1 MKKRNIAATLLSGLV
16 PFLFLAGCGPVYKTE
31 YSYRPPQSPQG
42 QACIMQCDNMKRQ
55 CYIYEDFR
63 VRACEDE
70 NRIARLE
77 YERCLSMNYDRC
89 WDMSSFCSSAD
100 YRHCDEEYRLCY
112 QNCGGLITSR
122 EICVSGCEK

>member
-1 MKKRNIAATLLSGLV
+1 MKRRNVGVFFLGMWPL
-16 PFLFLAGCGPVYKTE
+16 LFLIGCGPVYKTE
-31 YSYRPPQSPQG
+31 YTYRPPQGPQ
-42 QACIMQCDNMKRQ
+42 ALNCIMQCDNIKRQ
-55 CYIYEDFR
+55 CYTNEDFS

-77 YERCLSMNYDRC
+77 YERCVSMKYDRC
-89 WDMSSFCSSAD
+89 WDRSYYCNSAD
-100 YRHCDEEYRLCY
+100 YLYCDEEYRICY

>member
-1 MKKRNIAATLLSGLV
+1 MKNRNIAGMLSGLAA
-16 PFLFLAGCGPVYKTE
+16 FLLLVGCGPVYKTE
-31 YSYRPPQSPQG
+31 YTYRPPQSPQG
-42 QACIMQCDNMKRQ
+42 QTCIMQCDNIKRQ
-55 CYIYEDFR
+55 CYIHEDFR

-89 WDMSSFCSSAD
+89 WDLSVFCSSAD
-100 YRHCDEEYRLCY
+100 YAHCDEEYRICY
-112 QNCGGLITSR
+112 QNCGGLVSSR